1 MVDDFQVRVVVED
14 DIGVLHWSGYADQPT
29 LDEAVS
35 LAADDSLI
43 GRGLRRVE
51 ASVPA
56 TDRLAQRALHKAGF
70 RREGRRRR
78 AVPDGNGGFIDALLY
93 ARLIEDQVYGMG
105 AMTAIMDSVMPAH
118 RIIGHVLIRD
128 EHGRVLFVEPTY
140 KDDWE
145 LPGGVVEADESPRA
159 GAIREV
165 HEELGVRIELADQ
178 PLVTDWMPPY
188 LGWHDA
194 IEFVFDGG
202 RIASGDI
209 EGFVPPPEEIRGYHW
224 VMPAEIPSRVRDFSA
239 RRIAGILDGTGLG
252 YTEGG
257 FPIGPVPPGPR

>member
-1 MVDDFQVRVVVED
+1 MADDFQVRVVVEG
-14 DIGVLHWSGYADQPT
+14 DIGVLHWSGYADQRT

-78 AVPDGNGGFIDALLY
+78 AVPDGDGGFVDALLY

-118 RIIGHVLIRD
+118 RVIGHVIIRD
-128 EHGRVLFVEPTY
+128 EIDRILFVEPTY
-140 KDDWE
+140 KEDWE
-145 LPGGVVEADESPRA
+145 LPGGVVEVDESPRD

-165 HEELGVRIELADQ
+165 REELGVEIAVTDQ
-178 PLVTDWMPPY
+178 PLVADWMPPY

-194 IEFVFDGG
+194 LEFIFDGG
-202 RIASGDI
+202 RIAASDI
-209 EGFVPPPEEIRGYHW
+209 ETFVPPPEEIRDYHW
-224 VMPAEIPSRVRDFSA
+224 VAPAEIPLRVKDFSA

-252 YTEGG
+252 YTEAGS
-257 FPIGPVPPGPR
+257 PVDPGQSPG

>member
-1 MVDDFQVRVVVED
+1 MADDFQVRVVAEG

-56 TDRLAQRALHKAGF
+56 DDLRAQRSLHKAGF

-78 AVPDGNGGFIDALLY
+78 VVPDGAGGFTDALLY

-105 AMTAIMDSVMPAH
+105 AMTAIMDSVMPTH
-118 RIIGHVLIRD
+118 RVIGHVLVRD
-128 EHGRVLFVEPTY
+128 EYDRVLFVEPTY

-165 HEELGVRIELADQ
+165 REELGIEIAVTS
-178 PLVTDWMPPY
+178 PLVADWMPPY

-194 IEFVFDGG
+194 LEFIFDGG
-202 RIASGDI
+202 RLGSEAIAS
-209 EGFVPPPEEIRGYHW
+209 FVAPPEEIRGYHW
-224 VMPAEIPSRVRDFSA
+224 VPADEIPSRVLEFSA

-257 FPIGPVPPGPR
+257 APVPGEAPGSS